1 MKLTIARNQTQ
12 QTDRKGRSEGA
23 FFEFSCRLQLE
34 SHDQELVDRYG
45 QTRYPI
51 TFIRMDDIRDWRPR
65 NDDDRIITVA
75 SLVEGWSGSSRFSTD
90 LRRVE
95 ATIIDGCAEFNE
107 LLLSME
113 SYGGQ
118 EEIQF

>member
-12 QTDRKGRSEGA
+12 LTDREGNSEGA
-23 FFEFSCRLQLE
+23 VFEFSCRLQLD
-34 SHDQELVDRYG
+34 SDDQELVDRYR
-45 QTRYPI
+45 QMRAPI
-51 TFIRMDDIRDWRPR
+51 TFVGRDDIRDFKPR
-65 NDDDRIITVA
+65 NDDDRIITVT
-75 SLVEGWSGSSRFSTD
+75 SLVEGWSVSSRFSTD

-95 ATIIDGCAEFNE
+95 ATIIESCAQFNE